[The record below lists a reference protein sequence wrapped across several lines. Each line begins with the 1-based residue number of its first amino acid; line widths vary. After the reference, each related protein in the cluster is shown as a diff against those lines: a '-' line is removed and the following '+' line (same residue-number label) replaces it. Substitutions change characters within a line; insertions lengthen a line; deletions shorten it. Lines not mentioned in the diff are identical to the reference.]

1 MSRLS
6 QVRRGRLLFDVRD
19 EGPVDGEAVLLL
31 HGFPEDATSWDRVVP
46 LLHGEGLRT
55 LAPDQ
60 RGYSPGARPPER
72 AAYRLPFLVADAMAV
87 LDAAGL
93 GRAHLVGHDWGAGVA
108 WAAAASQ
115 PARVAS
121 LTVLTTPHPRAFAWS
136 LTHSAQPLR
145 SWYMGFFQ
153 LPALPEALLG
163 PRLEGLLAAGGL
175 PGADAARYAARMR
188 EPGALRAALNW
199 YRAIPLA
206 GRPLPGA
213 VETPA
218 TYLWGVHD
226 PAVSAATADR
236 TEHYISAP
244 YRSVALDAGHWL
256 PETRPE
262 EVAEAILHRAHAA
275 AR

>member
-31 HGFPEDATSWDRVVP
+31 HGFPEDAASWDRVAP

-55 LAPDQ
+55 LALDQ
-60 RGYSPGARPPER
+60 RGYSPGARPLER
-72 AAYRLPFLVADAMAV
+72 AAYRMPWLVADAMAV

-93 GRAHLVGHDWGAGVA
+93 ARVHLVGHDWGAGVA
-108 WAAAASQ
+108 WAAAAAH

-121 LTVLTTPHPRAFAWS
+121 LTVLATPHPRAFVWALS
-136 LTHSAQPLR
+136 HSAQPLR
-145 SWYMGFFQ
+145 SWYMGLFQ
-153 LPALPEALLG
+153 LPALPEALLR
-163 PRLEGLLAAGGL
+163 PRLEALLADGGL
-175 PGADAARYAARMR
+175 PAADAARYAARMR

-199 YRAIPLA
+199 YRAMPLA
-206 GRPLPGA
+206 RGLPGA
-213 VETPA
+213 VEIPT

-226 PAVSAATADR
+226 PAIDAAAAER
-236 TEHYISAP
+236 SEHHVAAP
-244 YRSVALDAGHWL
+244 YRSLALDAGHWL
-256 PETRPE
+256 PETRHE
-262 EVAEAILHRAHAA
+262 EVAEAVLHRVRAA